1 MSIEISPKEASW
13 LQTGQDV
20 VGCEGNNPGHEEI
33 VNNAVPMQPFP
44 PIADKHSV
52 IGESFHAELELENVS
67 VEISP
72 NGEETQLQRG
82 PVAVGREDINPGLGI
97 MEEKWMNGQSLW
109 KWEKLTPL
117 IPVNQF
123 LSARA
128 MKALDGM
135 FSKIGWREGRNKAK
149 ILSNIL

>member
-44 PIADKHSV
+44 PIPIKTR
-52 IGESFHAELELENVS
+52 

-135 FSKIGWREGRNKAK
+135 FSKIGIKLGWTTLYDPNSA
-149 ILSNIL
+149 